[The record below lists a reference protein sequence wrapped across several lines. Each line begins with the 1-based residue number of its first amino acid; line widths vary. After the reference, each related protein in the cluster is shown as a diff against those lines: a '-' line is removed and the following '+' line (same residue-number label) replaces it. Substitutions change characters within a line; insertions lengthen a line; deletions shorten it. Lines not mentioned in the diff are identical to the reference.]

1 MAELND
7 FLDAI
12 ISRHIAADEALYNG
26 DPEPRI
32 AMWSANEPISLFSA
46 GGESISGSSGVFAF
60 FHSLATRYSTASNV
74 AFDLEAAEIDRNLGY
89 TVGLERFRASL
100 EGSSVIARVIRATQ
114 IYRREGDEWKI
125 VHRHGDSTPRKNVSI
140 RD

>member
-1 MAELND
+1 MTELDD
-7 FLDAI
+7 FLGAT

-32 AMWSANEPISLFSA
+32 AMWSANEPVTLFSA
-46 GGESISGSSGVFAF
+46 GGESISGSSDVFAF

-74 AFDLEAAEIDRNLGY
+74 TFDLEAAEIDRDFAY

-100 EGSSVIARVIRATQ
+100 GDSSVSARVIRSTQ
-114 IYRREGDEWKI
+114 IYRREGNEWKI
-125 VHRHGDSTPRKNVSI
+125 VHRHGDSIPDKHL
-140 RD
+140 